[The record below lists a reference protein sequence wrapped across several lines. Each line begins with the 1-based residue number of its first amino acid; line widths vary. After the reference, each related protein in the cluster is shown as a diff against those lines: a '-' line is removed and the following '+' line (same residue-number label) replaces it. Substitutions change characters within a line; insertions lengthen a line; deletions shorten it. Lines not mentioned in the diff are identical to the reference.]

1 MQITKTARRAAVGA
15 VVALP
20 LVLGVPGVAFAG
32 DNGGH
37 GGSHNGG
44 HNGGGH
50 GGGHNGGGHGGGHN
64 GGGHNGGGHG
74 GHEGGGNG
82 GGGHNGG
89 GRDNDCDTSQTA
101 FQGGSLADV
110 TAAVNPALNVG
121 NILNVFGTQAQNA
134 QSTNNT
140 NSGIQQFGCGDGRG
154 QGAFQ
159 AGDLVSALVGVNP
172 AANVGNIGNVGGTQ
186 IQNAD
191 AQNNSNS
198 GIQQF
203 ASGRHERG
211 DDDRRGGRHHRG
223 GNDGGDQTAVQGP
236 NLIGITADVSPAL
249 NVGNI
254 LNLGGT
260 QLQNAEANNNTN
272 SGVQQG
278 H

>member
-1 MQITKTARRAAVGA
+1 
-15 VVALP
+15 
-20 LVLGVPGVAFAG
+20 
-32 DNGGH
+32 
-37 GGSHNGG
+37 
-44 HNGGGH
+44 
-50 GGGHNGGGHGGGHN
+50 
-64 GGGHNGGGHG
+64 
-74 GHEGGGNG
+74 
-82 GGGHNGG
+82 
-89 GRDNDCDTSQTA
+89 
-101 FQGGSLADV
+101 
-110 TAAVNPALNVG
+110 VNPALNVG

-198 GIQQF
+198 GIQQV

-278 H
+278 R

>member
-15 VVALP
+15 VIALP

-32 DNGGH
+32 DSGGH
-37 GGSHNGG
+37 GG
-44 HNGGGH
+44 H
-50 GGGHNGGGHGGGHN
+50 GN

-74 GHEGGGNG
+74 GHDGGGHGGHDGGGHDGGGNG
-82 GGGHNGG
+82 GGRG
-89 GRDNDCDTSQTA
+89 DDCDGSQTA
-101 FQGGSLADV
+101 AQGGGLADV

-121 NILNVFGTQAQNA
+121 NILNLFGTQAQNA
-134 QSTNNT
+134 QANNNT
-140 NSGIQQFGCGDGRG
+140 NSGIQQFGCGDGG

-159 AGDLVSALVGVNP
+159 AGDVVSALVGVNP

-186 IQNAD
+186 IQNAE
-191 AQNNSNS
+191 ATNNTNS
-198 GIQQF
+198 GVQQV
-203 ASGRHERG
+203 ASGRHQSG

-236 NLIGITADVSPAL
+236 KLIGIDADISPAL

-260 QLQNAEANNNTN
+260 QLQNANAANNSN
-272 SGVQQG
+272 SGVQQAR
-278 H
+278 

>member
-32 DNGGH
+32 GNGH
-37 GGSHNGG
+37 GGGHSGG
-44 HNGGGH
+44 YNGGGH
-50 GGGHNGGGHGGGHN
+50 GGGGHGHGGGHN

-74 GHEGGGNG
+74 GHEGGGHG
-82 GGGHNGG
+82 GGGNGG

-101 FQGGSLADV
+101 AQGGSLADV

-121 NILNVFGTQAQNA
+121 NILNLFGTQAQNA
-134 QSTNNT
+134 VADNNT

-186 IQNAD
+186 IQNAEAD
-191 AQNNSNS
+191 NNTNS
-198 GIQQF
+198 GIQQA
-203 ASGRHERG
+203 ASGRHQRG
-211 DDDRRGGRHHRG
+211 DDDRRGGRHQRG
-223 GNDGGDQTAVQGP
+223 GHDGADQTAVQGP

-260 QLQNAEANNNTN
+260 QLQNADANNNTN

-278 H
+278 R